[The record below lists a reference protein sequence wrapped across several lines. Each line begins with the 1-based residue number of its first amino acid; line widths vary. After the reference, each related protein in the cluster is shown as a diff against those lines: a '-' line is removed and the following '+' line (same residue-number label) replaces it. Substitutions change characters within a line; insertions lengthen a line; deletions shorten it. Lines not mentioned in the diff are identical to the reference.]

1 MESLRQYI
9 LSVSAA
15 GIIVAVMQS
24 MLGKN
29 GKSAA
34 ISKMLTG
41 IFLMLVLIQP
51 ITKISIADFTDWA
64 EDFTMDASIAT
75 LEGSKISAA
84 ALSESIKQ
92 RTETYILTKARQ
104 MHADIQVE
112 VTVSTDALPIPV
124 GVRIIGNVS
133 PYVRTKLQQTLA
145 EDLGIAKE
153 NQVWI

>member
-1 MESLRQYI
+1 
-9 LSVSAA
+9 
-15 GIIVAVMQS
+15 
-24 MLGKN
+24 
-29 GKSAA
+29 
-34 ISKMLTG
+34 
-41 IFLMLVLIQP
+41 
-51 ITKISIADFTDWA
+51 
-64 EDFTMDASIAT
+64 
-75 LEGSKISAA
+75 
-84 ALSESIKQ
+84 
-92 RTETYILTKARQ
+92 